1 MFKVANGPLT
11 TECITRLWY
20 IQIKSESSTNT
31 YNNMDESHRPNIRGR
46 KLDTKEYICY
56 DTTCMKFKINPYPE
70 VWIMVTLGLE

>member
-56 DTTCMKFKINPYPE
+56 DTTCMKFK
-70 VWIMVTLGLE
+70 